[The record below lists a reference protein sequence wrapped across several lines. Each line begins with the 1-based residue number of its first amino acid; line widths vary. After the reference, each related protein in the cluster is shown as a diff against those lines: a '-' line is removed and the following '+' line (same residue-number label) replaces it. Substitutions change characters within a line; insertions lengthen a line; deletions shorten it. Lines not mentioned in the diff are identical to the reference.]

1 VSGSWGKLSIRRKL
15 TLITMSACGA
25 AMVVACSCFGTYDL
39 LAVRR
44 SMVEQMQTQAAIIAG
59 NSTASLSFAD
69 PSDATGTLS
78 GFREEPQVE
87 MACIFTA
94 DGKLLASYVR
104 EDALRPLLPS
114 GPELDGTRFAA
125 GDLEVHRPVMLDGKR
140 LGTVYLRSD
149 LHRLYAR
156 MRQYALT
163 LVGVF
168 AGAYALAWVL
178 VRRLQRGISG
188 PLLHLAE
195 TARALSA
202 RKDYSIRATRANDDE
217 IGLLTD
223 AFNGMLH
230 QVELRDAEL
239 RSHQDRLEEMVMCR
253 TDELTQVNKRLAE
266 EKDKAEQASRAKSSF
281 LANMSHEIRT
291 PMTAIL
297 GYADTMLEP
306 DQTLSDRVECLQIIR
321 RNSNHLLELINGI
334 LDISKIEA
342 DKMTVERVATDLP
355 AILSDVVS
363 LMRPRASEKGL
374 TFSLE
379 MVGPLPRQILTDRL
393 RLRQV
398 LLNLIGNAIKFT
410 ERGGVKLSVACARQ
424 DDRLVV
430 QLDVVDS
437 GIGIAPEQLAGL
449 FQPFSQADD
458 SMTRRFGGTGLG
470 LAISKRLVA
479 LLGGDVTVKSQGG
492 QGSTFTVRIDA
503 GPAQGAEMLEGLTE
517 AMLPR
522 STSTPLPENWMLP
535 ARILLV
541 EDGPDNQRLI
551 AMYLRKAGAHV
562 TIAENGRV
570 GVEKVMEAG
579 EADTPFDL
587 LLMDMQMPEL
597 DGYGATSELRRRGQS
612 LPIIALTAHAMSGDR
627 DKCLA
632 AGCTE
637 YLTKPVDRA
646 LLLRTIA
653 HYLGSRP
660 GGVPP
665 RASGL
670 PSAFAHDQEMRE
682 VLVEFVANL
691 PVQVAKLTT
700 LLSQQNLDELR
711 RAIHQLKGAGGGYGF
726 PQITEA
732 AAAAEKRIKAADALD
747 AVTAHVRLLIDL
759 IRRVEGYDNSRET
772 LRAAEGAGH

>member
-1 VSGSWGKLSIRRKL
+1 MSGFWGKLSIRRKL

-25 AMVVACSCFGTYDL
+25 AMLVACSCFGVYDL
-39 LAVRR
+39 LAVRLA
-44 SMVEQMQTQAAIIAG
+44 MIEQMQTQAAIIAG
-59 NSTASLSFAD
+59 NSTASLTFAD
-69 PSDATGTLS
+69 PNDATSILS
-78 GFREEPQVE
+78 GFRNEPQIE
-87 MACIFTA
+87 AACLVTA

-104 EDALRPLLPS
+104 QPAVVPSLPS
-114 GPELDGTRFAA
+114 APGPDGARLGA
-125 GDLEVHRPVMLDGKR
+125 GSLEVCRPVVLDGKR
-140 LGTVYLRSD
+140 LGTVYLRAD
-149 LHRLYAR
+149 LNRLYAR
-156 MRQYALT
+156 IRQYAVTLT
-163 LVGVF
+163 GVF

-195 TARALSA
+195 TARAVSA
-202 RKDYSIRATRANDDE
+202 RKDYSIRAAKTNEDE
-217 IGLLTD
+217 VGLLTD
-223 AFNGMLH
+223 AFNDMVH
-230 QVELRDAEL
+230 QVERRDAEL
-239 RSHQDRLEEMVMCR
+239 RSHQDRLEETVMRR
-253 TDELTQVNKRLAE
+253 TEELRQANKRLAE
-266 EKDKAEQASRAKSSF
+266 EKDKAEQASRAKSAF

-342 DKMTVERVATDLP
+342 DKMTIERVETDLP

-363 LMRPRASEKGL
+363 LMRPRALEKNL
-374 TFSLE
+374 AFSLDV
-379 MVGPLPRQILTDRL
+379 VGPLPRQILTDRL

-410 ERGGVKLSVACARQ
+410 EHGGVKLSVSCDRQ
-424 DDRLVV
+424 SDRLTV
-430 QLDVVDS
+430 QFDVIDS

-479 LLGGDVTVKSQGG
+479 LLGGDISVRSQRGR
-492 QGSTFTVRIDA
+492 GSTFTVRIDG
-503 GPAQGAEMLEGLTE
+503 GPASAAELIDGLTE

-522 STSTPLPENWMLP
+522 PLSTPLPENWTLP
-535 ARILLV
+535 ARVLLV

-570 GVEKVMEAG
+570 GVEKVLQAVEIG
-579 EADTPFDL
+579 SPFDL
-587 LLMDMQMPEL
+587 VLMDMQMPEL

-612 LPIIALTAHAMSGDR
+612 LPIIALTAHAMAGDR
-627 DKCLA
+627 DKCIS
-632 AGCTE
+632 AGCTD

-646 LLLRTIA
+646 LMLRTIA
-653 HYLGSRP
+653 HYLGSTP
-660 GGVPP
+660 GPAP
-665 RASGL
+665 RRGDGL
-670 PSAFAHDQEMRE
+670 LSEFAYDQEMRE
-682 VLVEFVANL
+682 VLAEFIANL
-691 PVQVAKLTT
+691 PVHVARLTE
-700 LLSQQNLDELR
+700 LLSRQDLDELR
-711 RAIHQLKGAGGGYGF
+711 RAVHQLKGAGGGYGF

-732 AAAAEKRIKAADALD
+732 AAAAEQRIKAADALD
-747 AVTAHVRLLIDL
+747 AITAHVRSLIDL
-759 IRRVEGYDNSRET
+759 IRRVEGYDTNREK
-772 LRAAEGAGH
+772 LRASESAGH

>member
-1 VSGSWGKLSIRRKL
+1 MSGLWGKLSIRRKL

-25 AMVVACSCFGTYDL
+25 AMVAACSCFGVYDL
-39 LAVRR
+39 LSVRL
-44 SMVEQMQTQAAIIAG
+44 SLIEQMQTQAAIIAG
-59 NSTASLSFAD
+59 NSTASLTFAD
-69 PSDATGTLS
+69 PNDAAGTLS
-78 GFREEPQVE
+78 GFRNEPQIQA
-87 MACIFTA
+87 ACLFTA
-94 DGKLLASYVR
+94 DGKLLASY
-104 EDALRPLLPS
+104 LRQQTLVPSLPS
-114 GPELDGTRFAA
+114 APGADGARFDA
-125 GDLEVHRPVMLDGKR
+125 GHLEVCRPVMLDGKR

-156 MRQYALT
+156 IRQYALT
-163 LVGVF
+163 LIGVF
-168 AGAYALAWVL
+168 AAAYALALVL

-195 TARALSA
+195 TARAVSA
-202 RKDYSIRATRANDDE
+202 RKDYSIRAAKTNEDE

-223 AFNGMLH
+223 AFNDMVH
-230 QVELRDAEL
+230 QVERRDAEL
-239 RSHQDRLEEMVMCR
+239 RSHQDRLEETVMRR
-253 TDELTQVNKRLAE
+253 TEELTQANKRLAE
-266 EKDKAEQASRAKSSF
+266 EKEKAEQASRAKSAF

-355 AILSDVVS
+355 AIVSDVVS
-363 LMRPRASEKGL
+363 LMRPRALEKGL
-374 TFSLE
+374 TFTLDL
-379 MVGPLPRQILTDRL
+379 VGSLPRQILTDRL

-410 ERGGVKLSVACARQ
+410 EHGGVKLSVSCDRRK
-424 DDRLVV
+424 DRLMV
-430 QLDVVDS
+430 QFEVIDS
-437 GIGIAPEQLAGL
+437 GIGIASEQLAGL

-479 LLGGDVTVKSQGG
+479 LLGGDIAVKSQDG
-492 QGSTFTVRIDA
+492 QGSTFTVRIDG
-503 GPAQGAEMLEGLTE
+503 GPARDAEMLEGMTE
-517 AMLPR
+517 ATLPR
-522 STSTPLPENWMLP
+522 SVSTPLPENWTLP

-570 GVEKVMEAG
+570 GVQKVIQAAEA
-579 EADTPFDL
+579 ATPFDL
-587 LLMDMQMPEL
+587 VLMDMQMPEL
-597 DGYGATSELRRRGQS
+597 DGYGATSELRRRGQTV
-612 LPIIALTAHAMSGDR
+612 PIVALTAHAMAGDR
-627 DKCLA
+627 DKCMS
-632 AGCTE
+632 AGCTD

-653 HYLGSRP
+653 HYLGSAP
-660 GGVPP
+660 LPTP
-665 RASGL
+665 HWNTGL
-670 PSAFAHDQEMRE
+670 LSEFVHDQEMRE
-682 VLVEFVANL
+682 VLAEFIANL
-691 PVQVAKLTT
+691 PSHVSRLTE
-700 LLSQQNLDELR
+700 LLSRQDLDELR
-711 RAIHQLKGAGGGYGF
+711 RAVHQLKGAGGGYGF
-726 PQITEA
+726 PQITDA
-732 AAAAEKRIKAADALD
+732 AAAAEQRIKVSDSLD
-747 AVTAHVRLLIDL
+747 AIAAHIRLLIDL
-759 IRRVEGYDNSRET
+759 IRRIEGYDTNRET
-772 LRAAEGAGH
+772 LRASESAGH